1 MVALFLTYRHHHTAG
16 NQIKTPECD
25 FLSAESALNL
35 ILLILL
41 ILLINPTNFSFS
53 FLFISF
59 SFLYL
64 WALRK
69 LGAHSV

>member
-53 FLFISF
+53 FLFIYI

>member
-1 MVALFLTYRHHHTAG
+1 MVALFLTYRLCSASPHSRKK
-16 NQIKTPECD
+16 IKTPECD

-41 ILLINPTNFSFS
+41 INPTNFSFS
-53 FLFISF
+53 FLFIYF

-69 LGAHSV
+69 LGAYSV

>member
-1 MVALFLTYRHHHTAG
+1 MVALFLTYRLCSASPHSRKK
-16 NQIKTPECD
+16 IKTPECD
-25 FLSAESALNL
+25 FLSAESAFN
-35 ILLILL
+35 L

-53 FLFISF
+53 FLFIYF

-69 LGAHSV
+69 LGAYSV

>member
-41 ILLINPTNFSFS
+41 VNPTNFSFS
-53 FLFISF
+53 FLFIYF